1 MKISEKL
8 KSKELTLSFEVF
20 PPKTSDLYEGVEA
33 AVKNIADLEPD
44 FMSVTYGAGGSTRK
58 YTTDIAETV
67 NNKGVSCLAHLTCVG
82 ATKESLE
89 AQLEEF
95 KQRGIQNILAL
106 RGDLPEGVENT
117 NAWEFKHASELVS
130 VIKANG
136 DFCVGGACYPEKHP
150 ESITLQEDIEN
161 MKKKVDA
168 GCEFL
173 TTQMFFD
180 NSVFF
185 NYLYRIREAGI
196 NVPVVAGIMPVTNAK
211 QMERILKLSQAFLPR
226 RFVNI
231 LDKFGDNPKAMRQAG
246 LAYATDQIIDLYAS
260 GINNIH
266 IYTMNKP
273 DNARILQQNLSEI
286 VPSCKKN

>member
-1 MKISEKL
+1 MKIIDKL

-20 PPKTSDLYEGVEA
+20 PPKTSDLYEDVSK
-33 AVKNIADLEPD
+33 AVNAIADLKPD
-44 FMSVTYGAGGSTRK
+44 FMSVTYGAGGSTRQ
-58 YTTDIAETV
+58 YTADIAESV
-67 NNKGVSCLAHLTCVG
+67 IQKGVPCLAHLTCVG
-82 ATKESLE
+82 ATKQSLDE
-89 AQLEEF
+89 QLEEL
-95 KQRGIQNILAL
+95 KARGIQNILAL
-106 RGDLPEGVENT
+106 RGDLPAGVENT
-117 NAWEFKHASELVS
+117 NEWEFKHASELVPI
-130 VIKANG
+130 IKSHG

-150 ESITLQEDIEN
+150 ESATLQEDIEN
-161 MKKKVDA
+161 MKRKVDA

-180 NSVFF
+180 NSEFF
-185 NYLYRIREAGI
+185 NYLYRVREAGI

-211 QMERILKLSQAFLPR
+211 QMARILKLSQAFIPR
-226 RFVNI
+226 RFVSI

-273 DNARILQQNLSEI
+273 ENAHIIQESLSEI